1 MVLPESWFRALAL
14 LLAFAAAPALWA
26 EPPPNAAD
34 AKLAA
39 AVERLAPAAIEA
51 RHRIHQNPELGNR
64 EFKTAE
70 LVAGRLRSLGLD
82 VSSGV
87 AHTGVVGLLKG
98 ARPGPLVAVR
108 ADMDALPV
116 TEDTPLPFKSTVT
129 ADYRGQQVGVMHAC
143 GHDVHVAIQLGVA
156 SVLASLRAQLPGTV
170 QFIFQPAEEGPP
182 PGEEGGAALM
192 LKEGIWAQV
201 KPQAVFGLHAS
212 GNDPVGRVSYRP
224 GPMMAAADTVRI
236 VVKGRQAHGA
246 RPELAV
252 DPVVMAAQVV
262 LALQT
267 IHSRNVPPLQPS
279 VVTIGI
285 IRGGQRENIIPA
297 EVELA
302 GTVRSYDAGVQDL
315 IERRMREIL
324 DGITKAGGGS
334 YSLDYDRGYPTTTND
349 PALTAA
355 SLPSLER
362 VVGKDNLRLVD
373 PMTPSEDFSY
383 FANQTPGF
391 FFQLGTE
398 AAGAPSGD
406 HHTPTFLADD
416 SAIPVGM
423 RAMSTL
429 LLDYLTREASRRE

>member
-1 MVLPESWFRALAL
+1 MVLPESCFRALAL
-14 LLAFAAAPALWA
+14 LLASAAAPALWA
-26 EPPPNAAD
+26 APPPNAAD
-34 AKLAA
+34 AKLKA

-70 LVAGRLRSLGLD
+70 LVAERLRSLGLD
-82 VSSGV
+82 VSTGV

-98 ARPGPLVAVR
+98 GRPGPLVAVR

-116 TEDTPLPFKSTVT
+116 TEDTPLPFKSTVK

-143 GHDVHVAIQLGVA
+143 GHDVHVAVQLGVA
-156 SVLASLRAQLPGTV
+156 SVLASLRAQLPGSV

-192 LKEGIWAQV
+192 LKEGIWAQA

-212 GNDPVGRVSYRP
+212 GNDPVGRIGYRP
-224 GPMMAAADTVRI
+224 GAMMAAADTVRI
-236 VVKGRQAHGA
+236 VIKGKQAHGA